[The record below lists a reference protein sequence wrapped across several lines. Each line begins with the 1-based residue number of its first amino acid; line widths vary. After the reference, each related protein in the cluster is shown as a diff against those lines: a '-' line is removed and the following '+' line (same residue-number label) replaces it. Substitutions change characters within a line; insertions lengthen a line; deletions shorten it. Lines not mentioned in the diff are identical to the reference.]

1 MKTIEYNEFTIKAN
15 FHNKGNYILLRI
27 EKVWEAKDKAN
38 PNFVETIIEFGQTFS
53 TEEEVEKFKSSSF
66 FNVIYCAVLK
76 EINKELDKIIDSGI
90 PFEKSIISKSN
101 EVTPFD
107 WEPPIK
113 NHPTIKFTN
122 KPN

>member
-90 PFEKSIISKSN
+90 PFEKSIKLLICLNLTYSHQS
-101 EVTPFD
+101 PFQLAQLLQC
-107 WEPPIK
+107 
-113 NHPTIKFTN
+113 
-122 KPN
+122 